1 MRSDLHNQIYH
12 LEESYWWYKSRRN
25 LIKELLPKRK
35 SLKILDI
42 GCGTG
47 KLMEEL
53 QPYGQIYGLDASP
66 KAVDF
71 CHRRHLH
78 RVYQA
83 TFPKIHRS
91 INQHRFDVI
100 ICLDV
105 LEHIRDDRLALQTIN
120 RLLRPRGRLI
130 ITVPAYPWLFSYWD
144 KLSGHHR
151 RYSASQLLSLLDQ
164 AHLKIIKLSYLY
176 SFLLP
181 LAIPF
186 RLIRNHFFKQS
197 PKSDFI
203 KLASGVNQL
212 LFGLATLERVVLKYV
227 NLPFGLSLLCV
238 AQKCNSH

>member
-25 LIKELLPKRK
+25 LVKELLPKRK

-53 QPYGQIYGLDASP
+53 QPYGQIYGIDASSQ
-66 KAVDF
+66 AVSF
-71 CHRRHLH
+71 CRRRHLQ
-78 RVYQA
+78 RVYQ
-83 TFPKIHRS
+83 TVFPHHRHL
-91 INQHRFDVI
+91 NHNRFDVI

-105 LEHIRDDRLALQTIN
+105 LEHIKDDGLAIRTIN
-120 RLLRPRGRLI
+120 QLLRPHGKLI
-130 ITVPAYPWLFSYWD
+130 LTVPAYPWLFSYWD
-144 KLSGHHR
+144 KISGHHR
-151 RYSASQLLSLLDQ
+151 RYSAPQLLSILN
-164 AHLKIIKLSYLY
+164 HTGFKIIKISYLY

-181 LAIPF
+181 IAIPF
-186 RLIRNHFFKQS
+186 RFIRNHLFKKS

-203 KLASGVNQL
+203 KLANTVNQL
-212 LFGLATLERVVLKYV
+212 LLSLATIERALLKYA

-238 AQKCNSH
+238 AEKS

>member
-25 LIKELLPKRK
+25 LIKELLPKCK

-53 QPYGQIYGLDASP
+53 QPYGQIYGIDASP
-66 KAVDF
+66 RAVSF
-71 CHRRHLH
+71 CRSRHLQ
-78 RVYQA
+78 RVYKT
-83 TFPKIHRS
+83 TFPRHRHLKH
-91 INQHRFDVI
+91 HRFDVI

-105 LEHIRDDRLALQTIN
+105 LEHIRNDGLAIRTIN
-120 RLLRPRGRLI
+120 QLLRPGGKLI
-130 ITVPAYPWLFSYWD
+130 LTVPAYPWLFSYWD
-144 KLSGHHR
+144 KISGHYR
-151 RYSASQLLSLLDQ
+151 RYSTSQLQSLLSH
-164 AHLKIIKLSYLY
+164 AGFNIIKISHLY

-181 LAIPF
+181 IAIPF
-186 RLIRNHFFKQS
+186 RFIRNHLFKKS

-212 LFGLATLERVVLKYV
+212 LFNLATLERVLLKYI

-238 AQKCNSH
+238 AQK